1 MTGRPT
7 SLDRRLLDA
16 VRTSAPTATIP
27 VLVGACGSGRT
38 ERLRRIQRELGSRA
52 SQYIDLER
60 VSTTPERCLRAI
72 IERSPFVL
80 GDGGARPTST
90 FWGARPAFDALL
102 TFLMN
107 ATNAD
112 GSPATFLLDEILEM
126 RTFESFP
133 GLRAA
138 LPELARAI
146 AHSRN
151 HFIVS
156 TRFSTRA
163 RRWVD
168 AAPDRF
174 ELVPLGPLSAAE
186 VRDAIA
192 GTPGS
197 GSDSGSESGSG
208 TTGTEAGPSEAEEF
222 APVIHALTDGR
233 PSYTRALLETLATL
247 RASGGADPISAL
259 AAALARG
266 GELDSR
272 CRFSYELRLHRAR
285 GYGALKAILDVL
297 AEEEPLTLTQ
307 IAQRLGRTP
316 GSTKDYL
323 SWLQDV
329 DMLACQRKRYSYA
342 DPVLR
347 LWVRIH
353 GHPEPPHDD
362 LIAREV
368 QDYACARLQQATP
381 IADHA
386 DPPPAA
392 APATPQPEPQP
403 QTAFAGAG
411 AGVRSG
417 IIEID

>member
-16 VRTSAPTATIP
+16 VRTPASSAAIP
-27 VLVGACGSGRT
+27 VLVGQCGCGRT
-38 ERLRRIQRELGSRA
+38 ERLRRLHHELGPRT

-72 IERSPFVL
+72 VERSPFVQS
-80 GDGGARPTST
+80 DGARPTAT

-107 ATNAD
+107 ATHAD
-112 GSPATFLLDEILEM
+112 GSPATFLLDEILEV

-133 GLRAA
+133 GLRSA
-138 LPELARAI
+138 LSELARAL

-151 HFIVS
+151 RFIVA
-156 TRFSTRA
+156 TRFATRA
-163 RRWVD
+163 RRWIEAV
-168 AAPDRF
+168 PERF
-174 ELVPLGPLSAAE
+174 ELVPLAPLSAAD
-186 VRDAIA
+186 VRDAFNDA
-192 GTPGS
+192 P
-197 GSDSGSESGSG
+197 
-208 TTGTEAGPSEAEEF
+208 ASEAEEF
-222 APVIHALTDGR
+222 AAVVHTLADGR
-233 PSYTRALLETLATL
+233 PSYTRALVETLAGL
-247 RASGGADPISAL
+247 RASGGGDPISAL
-259 AAALARG
+259 AASLAPG

-297 AEEEPLTLTQ
+297 AEDEPLTLTQ

-329 DMLACQRKRYSYA
+329 DMLNCTRKRYSYA

-353 GHPEPPHDD
+353 GHPEPPHEE

-368 QDYACARLQQATP
+368 QTYACGRLQGAGTEVP
-381 IADHA
+381 A
-386 DPPPAA
+386 PAA
-392 APATPQPEPQP
+392 AAVGATTPSA
-403 QTAFAGAG
+403 TMAAGAG
-411 AGVRSG
+411 ARGVAHAGARSG

>member
-1 MTGRPT
+1 MTGRHT

-16 VRTSAPTATIP
+16 VRTSATTATIP

-38 ERLRRIQRELGSRA
+38 ERLRRVQRELGTRA

-80 GDGGARPTST
+80 GDAGARPTST

-112 GSPATFLLDEILEM
+112 GTPATFLLDEILEM

-192 GTPGS
+192 DAPG
-197 GSDSGSESGSG
+197 GGSEAAS
-208 TTGTEAGPSEAEEF
+208 SEAEEF

-233 PSYTRALLETLATL
+233 PSYTRALLDTLATL
-247 RASGGADPISAL
+247 RATGGGDPISAL
-259 AAALARG
+259 AASLARG

-329 DMLACQRKRYSYA
+329 DMLACVRKRYSYA

-347 LWVRIH
+347 LWVRVH
-353 GHPEPPHDD
+353 GHPEPPDEE

-368 QDYACARLQQATP
+368 QEYACARLQSPAKS
-381 IADHA
+381 DHA
-386 DPPPAA
+386 EPTQTAPAPQPPPAA
-392 APATPQPEPQP
+392 APQPEPQPEPQPQP

>member
-1 MTGRPT
+1 MTARPT

-16 VRTSAPTATIP
+16 VRTPASLAIIP
-27 VLVGACGSGRT
+27 VLTGACGSGRT
-38 ERLRRIQRELGSRA
+38 ERLRRLQQELGARA
-52 SQYIDLER
+52 SQYVDLER
-60 VSTTPERCLRAI
+60 VSTTPERCLRAT

-80 GDGGARPTST
+80 TDGNRAAAT

-107 ATNAD
+107 ATQTD
-112 GSPATFLLDEILEM
+112 GSPAIFLLDEVLEV

-133 GLRAA
+133 GLRTA
-138 LPELARAI
+138 LAELARAI

-151 HFIVS
+151 RFIVS
-156 TRFSTRA
+156 TRFATRA
-163 RRWVD
+163 RRWIES
-168 AAPDRF
+168 APDRF
-174 ELVPLGPLSAAE
+174 ELVSLTPLAAVE

-192 GTPGS
+192 NAPP
-197 GSDSGSESGSG
+197 
-208 TTGTEAGPSEAEEF
+208 TEADEL
-222 APVIHALTDGR
+222 APVVHALADGR
-233 PSYTRALLETLATL
+233 PSYTGILLETMATMHGTGV
-247 RASGGADPISAL
+247 GGDPISAL
-259 AAALARG
+259 AAGMGRG

-329 DMLACQRKRYSYA
+329 DMLACTRKRYSYA

-353 GHPEPPHDD
+353 GHPEPPSEE

-368 QDYACARLQQATP
+368 QGYAVERLHVADTTP
-381 IADHA
+381 PAVQ
-386 DPPPAA
+386 PPPQPSAA
-392 APATPQPEPQP
+392 MVMA
-403 QTAFAGAG
+403 AGAG
-411 AGVRSG
+411 GRGSG